1 MYLQCIRESKRNFK
15 SIGVRELTNQRD
27 ATHFENER
35 VCKGFMLCKRDS
47 VLKNAIKSEFSG
59 GFGVEFPNFF

>member
-1 MYLQCIRESKRNFK
+1 MGFPYMYLQCIRESKRNFK
-15 SIGVRELTNQRD
+15 SIDVRELTNQRD

-47 VLKNAIKSEFSG
+47 VYYDDKKF
-59 GFGVEFPNFF
+59 V